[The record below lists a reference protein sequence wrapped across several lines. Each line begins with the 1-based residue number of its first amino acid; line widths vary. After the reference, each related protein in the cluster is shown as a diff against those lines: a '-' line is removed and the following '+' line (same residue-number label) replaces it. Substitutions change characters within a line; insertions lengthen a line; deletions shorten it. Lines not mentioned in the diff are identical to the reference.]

1 MVLALSVI
9 VQVPVPLQGPDHPPK
24 CELPLGVAVKVT
36 TVPCAKLALQVFPQ
50 LIPPG
55 LLITV
60 PVPLP
65 DFVTVKVT
73 MGTVLNV
80 ATTV

>member
-1 MVLALSVI
+1 
-9 VQVPVPLQGPDHPPK
+9 
-24 CELPLGVAVKVT
+24 VAVKVT